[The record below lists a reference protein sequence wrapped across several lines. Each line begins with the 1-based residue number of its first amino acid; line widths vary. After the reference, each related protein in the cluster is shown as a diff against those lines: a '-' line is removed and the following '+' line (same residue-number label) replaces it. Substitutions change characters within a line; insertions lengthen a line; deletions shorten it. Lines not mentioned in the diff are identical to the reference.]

1 MTKKWWLLSFGV
13 GLLIIMLFL
22 MYHLGAFSVFQDSEA
37 TRLGAVVMIGLG
49 LVIILLAALV
59 IIYSVLDIANK
70 DQALGLPEGSVRAL
84 LALSLVLVFVLLSAF
99 LHNSLSKACSIA
111 TLDNVSKDGVD
122 ALKKDENY
130 IVISALPMSDGKA
143 TNPNQAGT
151 NTDKKAGT
159 NTDKKAG
166 NNTDKKA
173 GNNTDKNAGN
183 NTDKNADNSTDKN
196 AGNSTDKNAGNSTD
210 KKAGSNDASQNSDQL
225 FTVRYY
231 VRHKDADDL
240 AKQIFTTLGTIFV
253 TVIGF
258 YFGTSAA
265 TSGANTVAKA
275 LSGGDGGGAPV
286 ITKLDPDK
294 FSSSSLPAALKI
306 VGERLGTVSKVKFG
320 NTEAKPD
327 NIADKLILVTAPK
340 LQPGHFKVSVV
351 GANGESSTLD
361 LEIT

>member
-13 GLLIIMLFL
+13 GLLIIMLLL

-111 TLDNVSKDGVD
+111 TLDNVSKEGVD
-122 ALKKDENY
+122 ALKKDENCV
-130 IVISALPMSDGKA
+130 VISAVPMSDGKP
-143 TNPNQAGT
+143 TDPNQAV
-151 NTDKKAGT
+151 NKTDNKQ
-159 NTDKKAG
+159 G
-166 NNTDKKA
+166 NK
-173 GNNTDKNAGN
+173 G
-183 NTDKNADNSTDKN
+183 
-196 AGNSTDKNAGNSTD
+196 
-210 KKAGSNDASQNSDQL
+210 GSNDASQNSDQL

-327 NIADKLILVTAPK
+327 NIADKLILVTVPK
-340 LQPGHFKVSVV
+340 LQPGHFKVSAV

-361 LEIT
+361 LEITNDHTA

>member
-1 MTKKWWLLSFGV
+1 MTKKWWLLGFGV
-13 GLLIIMLFL
+13 GLLIVMLLL
-22 MYHLGAFSVFQDSEA
+22 MYNLGAFSVFQDSEA
-37 TRLGAVVMIGLG
+37 TRLGAVVLIGLG
-49 LVIILLAALV
+49 LVIILVAALV

-111 TLDNVSKDGVD
+111 TLDNVSKEGVD
-122 ALKKDENY
+122 ALKKDENCV
-130 IVISALPMSDGKA
+130 VISALPMSDGKA
-143 TNPNQAGT
+143 TDPNQAA
-151 NTDKKAGT
+151 NKTDNKQ
-159 NTDKKAG
+159 G
-166 NNTDKKA
+166 NNTENK
-173 GNNTDKNAGN
+173 
-183 NTDKNADNSTDKN
+183 S
-196 AGNSTDKNAGNSTD
+196 
-210 KKAGSNDASQNSDQL
+210 GSNDASQNKSQL

-275 LSGGDGGGAPV
+275 LSGGDGGGAPGANTVAKPLSGGGGGGAPV

-294 FSSSSLPAALKI
+294 LLSSSLPAALKI
-306 VGERLGTVSKVKFG
+306 IGERLGTVSKVKFG

-327 NIADKLILVTAPK
+327 SIEDKLILVTVPK
-340 LQPGHFKVSVV
+340 LQPGHFKVSAV

-361 LEIT
+361 LEITNDHPA